1 MVGPLDFVYLA
12 LFALALPLWDHFVHW
27 PAFRRRSGADHARER
42 TRLWTAAIRSLWILV
57 ALGAALWIHHGR
69 SWAALGFGAPTGW
82 RLGVSLGLV
91 LLLAAYTAYAAAA
104 VARDADAR
112 ASVRRQSA
120 STAELMPHTRA
131 EMRRFAVLSLSA
143 GFCEEF
149 LYRGYFIWALAPW
162 LGWWGAAALSLVL
175 FASAHAYQGL
185 EGALRVAV
193 VGLVYTLVVAFT
205 GSLWPAIALHALV
218 DLNGGL
224 LAWLA
229 LREEAESARSG
240 AALE

>member
-1 MVGPLDFVYLA
+1 MGPLDFVYVA

-42 TRLWTAAIRSLWILV
+42 TRLWTAAMRSLWILV
-57 ALGAALWIHHGR
+57 ALGAALWILHER
-69 SWAALGFGAPTGW
+69 PWAELGFAVPKGW
-82 RLGVSLGLV
+82 RLGASLGLV

-131 EMRRFAVLSLSA
+131 EMRRFALLSLSA

-149 LYRGYFIWALAPW
+149 LYRGYFIWAFAPW

-185 EGALRVAV
+185 NGALRVAV
-193 VGLVYTLVVAFT
+193 AGLVYTLVVALT
-205 GSLWPAIALHALV
+205 GSLWPAIALHALI

-229 LREEAESARSG
+229 LRDDELSGEAPAR
-240 AALE
+240 